1 MSAVQAGGKRNILG
15 PVMLVV
21 LAAAVA
27 GGIYWSYR
35 DKHAEALPAPQAERL
50 AQVRGA
56 IGSEKLPFFSDTR
69 VQQALA
75 RHGLQLTVEKHGS
88 REIAALPDLK
98 SYDFAFPAGEPAAV
112 KIQEISGKRQSYT
125 PFYTVMVIASWR
137 PIAKILEAN
146 GLAREEGGHYYI
158 VDMKGLLEL
167 SAQARRWKD
176 LKDSQAYPVSRSVLI
191 SSTDVRKSN
200 SAAMY
205 LSLASYLFNDEAV
218 VQTEAEVQAV
228 APKVAPLFW
237 RQGFQ
242 DNTSLGPYDD
252 YKTIGMGKAPMVMI
266 YEANF
271 IEDRIKQTPLVNAD
285 QMVLL
290 YPRPTVYTKQVFIP
304 LSAQGERLGALLE
317 TDPELQKLAAEYG
330 WRTRQPQAQTEVWK
344 ARQVQAPEQLVDTI
358 NPPRFEIVESL
369 IGAVETLKQ

>member
-1 MSAVQAGGKRNILG
+1 
-15 PVMLVV
+15 MLVV